1 MTAKQLKPLPP
12 QPHVQI
18 VVVGPDRQAQM
29 PVAWIEWFKA
39 ADALMKDVS
48 NNLLG
53 PLTNAANDA
62 AAAAA
67 GVPIGGLYRTA
78 NAVQVRLV

>member
-1 MTAKQLKPLPP
+1 MTVKQLKPLPP
-12 QPHVQI
+12 QPHIQI
-18 VVVGPDRQAQM
+18 VVVGLDRQAQM
-29 PVAWIEWFKA
+29 PESWIAWFQSA
-39 ADALMKDVS
+39 SALMKDLS
-48 NNLLG
+48 ANTLG

-67 GVPIGGLYRTA
+67 GVPINGLYRNA